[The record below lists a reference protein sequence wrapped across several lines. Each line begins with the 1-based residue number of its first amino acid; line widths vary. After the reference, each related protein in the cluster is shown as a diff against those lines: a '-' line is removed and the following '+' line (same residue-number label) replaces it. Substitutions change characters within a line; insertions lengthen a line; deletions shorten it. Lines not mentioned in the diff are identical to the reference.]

1 LKDFVKDE
9 NKKEYYETLDLFI
22 TFYNNNNLTGF
33 DYILAFE
40 IVKKLKEQ
48 KNLSTREIAFG
59 KKVLDYIQD
68 NPAIVE
74 EIKSLSTLLELDIVE
89 VKFIYDKLLLLS
101 KKDWNKI
108 IDIATQTSI
117 FTQIELANV
126 KSVQTLIFK
135 KEIIKEQALIKCF
148 DSLKKLK
155 RFGIDII

>member
-1 LKDFVKDE
+1 MANIHIYIIFCE
-9 NKKEYYETLDLFI
+9 NK
-22 TFYNNNNLTGF
+22 YN
-33 DYILAFE
+33 
-40 IVKKLKEQ
+40 KLK
-48 KNLSTREIAFG
+48 
-59 KKVLDYIQD
+59 
-68 NPAIVE
+68 
-74 EIKSLSTLLELDIVE
+74 
-89 VKFIYDKLLLLS
+89 
-101 KKDWNKI
+101 NKI